1 MVSQI
6 EGRALEMTGIGPH
19 NAQLKFPRR
28 QPLKTITRILAAA
41 LLLTVALDVQAQQ
54 SPSSRRLYKW
64 VDSQGQ
70 VHYGDVV
77 PPEYAAQEKDV
88 INGQGVEIEHQDA
101 QKSPEQQAA
110 EEQKRLSAEE
120 LRHRDQNLLNT
131 YVSLQEIERLRDQ
144 RLSLLSD
151 QMKVTNQFLEILNG
165 RLSKLEKSSL
175 RYRPYSDD
183 PKAAPMPDQV
193 AEDLVRMDNDILTQQ
208 QNLREKQNEET
219 TMRAQFDSDITR
231 FKELKGIH

>member
-1 MVSQI
+1 M
-6 EGRALEMTGIGPH
+6 
-19 NAQLKFPRR
+19 
-28 QPLKTITRILAAA
+28 KTIGRVLAAV
-41 LLLTVALDVQAQQ
+41 LLLTGALDVQAQQ
-54 SPSSRRLYKW
+54 SSSSRRLYKW

-88 INGQGVEIEHQDA
+88 INGQGVEIEHLDA

-110 EEQKRLSAEE
+110 EEQKRRSAEE

>member
-1 MVSQI
+1 MQ
-6 EGRALEMTGIGPH
+6 ALVLEE
-19 NAQLKFPRR
+19 AAV
-28 QPLKTITRILAAA
+28 KTIARIIATV
-41 LLLTVALDVQAQQ
+41 LLLTSAVGVDAQQ
-54 SPSSRRLYKW
+54 GSGRRLYKW

-70 VHYGDVV
+70 VHYGDVI
-77 PPEYAAQEKDV
+77 PPEYASQEKDV

-101 QKSPEQQAA
+101 QKSPEQLAA
-110 EEQKRLSAEE
+110 EEQKRVSAEE

-144 RLSLLSD
+144 RLSLLQD

-165 RLSKLEKSSL
+165 RLSKLEKTSL
-175 RYRPYSDD
+175 RYKPYSDD
-183 PKAAPMPDQV
+183 PKAATMPDQV
-193 AEDLVRMDNDILTQQ
+193 AEDLVRMDNDIRTQE

-219 TMRAQFDSDITR
+219 TMRAHFDSDIAR

>member
-1 MVSQI
+1 M
-6 EGRALEMTGIGPH
+6 
-19 NAQLKFPRR
+19 
-28 QPLKTITRILAAA
+28 KTIGRVLAAV
-41 LLLTVALDVQAQQ
+41 LLLTGALDVQAQQ
-54 SPSSRRLYKW
+54 SSSSRRLYKW

-88 INGQGVEIEHQDA
+88 INGQGVEIEHLDA

-110 EEQKRLSAEE
+110 EEQKRRSAEE

-175 RYRPYSDD
+175 RYRPYSAD

>member
-1 MVSQI
+1 
-6 EGRALEMTGIGPH
+6 
-19 NAQLKFPRR
+19 
-28 QPLKTITRILAAA
+28 LKTIGRVLAAV
-41 LLLTVALDVQAQQ
+41 LLLTGALDVQAQQ
-54 SPSSRRLYKW
+54 SSSSRRLYKW

-88 INGQGVEIEHQDA
+88 INGQGVEIEHLDA

-110 EEQKRLSAEE
+110 EEQKRRSAEE